1 MPTPE
6 QGIPKVKGIGDIK
19 SLLLNPATTSH
30 FYVRIAMPSGMTQY
44 LSDNRISFD
53 SETLSLMC
61 CEATLPGS
69 NMATL
74 EVNNDFHGVT
84 ERYAYRRVYD
94 DRIDLTF
101 YVDAQNYMPIRVFE
115 VWMKYIAQE
124 SADTPQEDR
133 STAEDPISRKKGTT
147 SRDYSYFYRFNYPN
161 NYISN
166 DMTITKFEKSSPLRT
181 IDPAISLLS
190 TGGGFLSYSFV
201 RVYPISIASMPVSY
215 DSSQLLKCTVS
226 MSYIRYVLD
235 TADPIESAPPA
246 ASLSSATPAQQA
258 QYNSTLENLSGTG
271 ALATSGSSLTVGGV
285 SQSAANASGNTVSGF
300 TVGSNSNVG

>member
-1 MPTPE
+1 MSTE
-6 QGIPKVKGIGDIK
+6 QGKPKVKGVGDIK
-19 SLLLNPATTSH
+19 TLLLNPATTSH
-30 FYVRIAMPSGMTQY
+30 FYVHIGMPTGMTKY
-44 LSDNRISFD
+44 LSDNRIGFD

-101 YVDAQNYMPIRVFE
+101 YVDALNYTPIRVFE

-124 SADTPQEDR
+124 SSDTPQPDK
-133 STAEDPISRKKGTT
+133 SIAEDTNGRKGGT
-147 SRDYSYFYRFNYPN
+147 SRDPAYFYRFNYPN

-166 DMTITKFEKSSPLRT
+166 DMIVTKFERSSPLKT
-181 IDPAISLLS
+181 IDPAKSLLS
-190 TGGGFLSYSFV
+190 TGGGYLSYSFM

-226 MSYIRYVLD
+226 MSYIRYVMD
-235 TADPIESAPPA
+235 TADPIELAPPE
-246 ASLSSATPAQQA
+246 ASLSAGTPAQQA
-258 QYNSTLENLSGTG
+258 QFNSTLQNLSGTG
-271 ALATSGSSLTVGGV
+271 ALANTGSTVGGV

-300 TVGSNSNVG
+300 TVGANSNVG